1 LVAAEVA
8 LALVLLMGAGLMIR
22 SLSALWN
29 VDPGFRSEGVLSFG
43 LSFPPSMQT
52 LSPEASGVIMRELSD
67 AIASTPG
74 VRAASFTDGALP
86 LQGEDDLFFFLEG
99 EPKPASTS
107 DAHMSLVYRVEPGYL
122 SAMGIPLKQGRFFD
136 VQDNER
142 SQPVAVI
149 DEVFARKY
157 FPNSDPM
164 GKGINLGDDRGFL
177 RVIGVVGHVKQWSID
192 SDERESLQAQLYE
205 PLLQIP
211 GPFPGVGVIVR
222 AEDNSPR
229 ATGAL
234 FGSIRQVVQNQNI
247 QNVIYE
253 PRTLTEVISDSLA
266 GFRFPM
272 ILLNSFA
279 GLALLLASIGLY
291 GVISYLVGQRTHEL
305 GVRLAL
311 GAQRQDI
318 LRLVIKQGMK
328 MALGG
333 VILGI
338 LAALGLT
345 RLMSQMLY
353 GVSSTDPATF
363 VVITS
368 LLTVVALLACLVPAL
383 RATRVDPLSALRH
396 E

>member
-1 LVAAEVA
+1 
-8 LALVLLMGAGLMIR
+8 
-22 SLSALWN
+22 
-29 VDPGFRSEGVLSFG
+29 
-43 LSFPPSMQT
+43 
-52 LSPEASGVIMRELSD
+52 MRALSD

-107 DAHMSLVYRVEPGYL
+107 EAHMSLVYRVEPDYL

-136 VQDNER
+136 VQDNEH

-157 FPNSDPM
+157 FPNTDPI

-177 RVIGVVGHVKQWSID
+177 RVIGVVGHVKQWSIG

-205 PLLQIP
+205 PLRQIS

-222 AEDNSPR
+222 AEENNQK
-229 ATGAL
+229 AAAAL
-234 FGSIRQVVQNQNI
+234 FGSIRQVVQNQDI

-266 GFRFPM
+266 DYRFPM

-279 GLALLLASIGLY
+279 SVALLLASIGLY

-311 GAQRQDI
+311 GAQRRDI
-318 LRLVIKQGMK
+318 LSLVVKQGMK

-338 LAALGLT
+338 LAALALT
-345 RLMSQMLY
+345 RLMAQMLY

-368 LLTVVALLACLVPAL
+368 LLTIVALLACLVPAL